1 MKGFTLIELLAVI
14 TLLALVTLISTISV
28 ANMLKETK
36 NELSKSQIKSI
47 EKATSAWAADNIT
60 KLPEG
65 NKCSFLL
72 LKDLKENGL
81 LDSNIID
88 PDDKETLS
96 NDIKIKITSKLNNK
110 GKSVL
115 SYEVSAANVSNC
127 TYIGSDVYVDLPK
140 GLTPIIYDG
149 ENWKVPEINE
159 EWYNYDKQM
168 WANAVVLGKGK
179 IKKPG
184 EIVKVEG
191 DNPDA
196 LMMFVYIPR
205 YEYKIEGQYGTH
217 TDGTPG
223 TAETPGEIEV
233 KFINKFQ
240 TTADEGYILHPG
252 FVFGDKK
259 LDGIWVGK
267 FELSH
272 KTKTSPN
279 LDCSTTNCTNA
290 SGLRILPNVSSLRS
304 NNVSNFWYGIKSI
317 ENTQSFGLSNIDTH
331 MMKNSEWGAVAYLSQ
346 SKYGKYGND
355 NYDKQYKEVYQNKS
369 DNYITGSSNGTPS
382 QSDSRSGGQC
392 VYNDM
397 TNLGQDSNG
406 YKMGQCGPGAST
418 TGNIYGVYDMSG
430 GAYEHVMGVYG
441 DSEGIYS
448 GSSSSANS
456 GFEGRTGNDNGNV
469 ENGVIAPDIKYYDVY
484 ANETNSYT
492 NDGKQSCNN
501 NGVMGICYGHAI
513 SETSGWYED
522 YSAMISL
529 GYPWLVRGGAY
540 DYGIS
545 HGIFYYNNTS
555 GSNNSLH
562 SARVVFLEK

>member
-47 EKATSAWAADNIT
+47 EKATSAWTADNIT

-81 LDSNIID
+81 LDSNIVD
-88 PDDKETLS
+88 PDDKKTLS

-127 TYIGSDVYVDLPK
+127 TYIGSDIYVDLPK
-140 GLTPIIYDG
+140 GLTPVIYDG
-149 ENWKVPEINE
+149 ENWKVPELNE
-159 EWYNYDKQM
+159 EWYNYDEQM

-184 EIVKVEG
+184 EIVKADGTE
-191 DNPDA
+191 A

-205 YEYKIEGQYGTH
+205 YEYKIEGQYGKH
-217 TDGTPG
+217 SDGTEG
-223 TAETPGEIEV
+223 TATLPGEIEV
-233 KFINKFQ
+233 KFINKSQ
-240 TTADEGYILHPG
+240 TMVDEGYILHPA
-252 FVFGDKK
+252 FIFGEKE

-272 KTKTSPN
+272 TTLAASTTSNN
-279 LDCSTTNCTNA
+279 LGCSTTICTNTE
-290 SGLRILPNVSSLRS
+290 GLRILPAMKLLRY

-317 ENTQSFGLSNIDTH
+317 ENTSSFGLSNIDTH
-331 MMKNSEWGAVAYLSQ
+331 MIKNSEWGAIAYLSQ

-355 NYDKQYKEVYQNKS
+355 DYEGANKEVYQNKTTS
-369 DNYITGSSNGTPS
+369 YKAGGSNGTPS
-382 QSDSRSGGQC
+382 STTRYNQC
-392 VYNDM
+392 FYDQAKGDNA
-397 TNLGQDSNG
+397 NQDQKN
-406 YKMGQCGPGAST
+406 CGPGAST

-430 GAYEHVMGVYG
+430 VANEFTMGAYG
-441 DSEGIYS
+441 DYKNPKIES
-448 GSSSSANS
+448 S
-456 GFEGRTGNDNGNV
+456 GFSPT
-469 ENGVIAPDIKYYDVY
+469 DIFTSSIIDPKYYDVY
-484 ANETNSYT
+484 SSETNIY
-492 NDGKQSCNN
+492 NYE
-501 NGVMGICYGHAI
+501 GIIESAYGHAI
-513 SETSGWYED
+513 SETTDWYGDFSYMVSENK
-522 YSAMISL
+522 
-529 GYPWLVRGGAY
+529 PWFIRGGQAY
-540 DYGIS
+540 TEGDDS
-545 HGIFYYNNTS
+545 GIFARRTS
-555 GSNNSLH
+555 TGASDEIITT
-562 SARVVFLEK
+562 RVVCFAN